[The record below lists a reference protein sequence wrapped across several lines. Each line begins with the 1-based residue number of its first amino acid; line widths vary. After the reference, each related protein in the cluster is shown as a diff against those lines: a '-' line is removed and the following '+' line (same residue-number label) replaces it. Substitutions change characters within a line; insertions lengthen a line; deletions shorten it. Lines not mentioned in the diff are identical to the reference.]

1 MKITYDHK
9 DKILGGAFAIND
21 AKLLASLANYTASAA
36 LDLDK
41 NYDTSTFCQH
51 YLSWIQSTKLSTIK
65 GLGDFQHSV
74 LSLGTTET
82 FDKFYMKHHAKR
94 FRCFRG
100 EYMYHQLA
108 WRNSWPD
115 WQYLEDDALREN
127 DAVVISLPFADTGNE
142 HEQYTWL
149 MEQCTRLG
157 IPVLID
163 CAYYGISSDITYD
176 FTWPCITDIA
186 FSLSKYFPVAHARI
200 GMRLT
205 RVNDDDPLF
214 VYQYR
219 SYNNKYGAR
228 LGEYFMDLYTPDYL
242 VETYRHKQIEFSR
255 ILGVR
260 PSKTIL
266 FGIGDDRWSEYNRG
280 CDTNRIGFHKHLPL
294 SVGEFTTT
302 IKEYYGDLLT
312 Q

>member
-1 MKITYDHK
+1 MNITYDHR
-9 DKILGGAFAIND
+9 DKILGGAFAVD
-21 AKLLASLANYTASAA
+21 DPAFLQSLQNYTASAFVS
-36 LDLDK
+36 LDK
-41 NYDTSTFCQH
+41 KYDTIEFCDK
-51 YLSWIQSTKLSTIK
+51 YLSWLQTTGLSTISGIEQFPYK
-65 GLGDFQHSV
+65 VFSA
-74 LSLGTTET
+74 GTTET
-82 FDKFYMKHHAKR
+82 FDKFYMKHHTRR

-100 EYMYHQLA
+100 EYLYHQLA

-115 WQYLEDDALREN
+115 WQYIEDDAFRQN

-157 IPVLID
+157 IPVLVD

-186 FSLSKYFPVAHARI
+186 FSLSKYFPIAHARV

-205 RVNDDDPLF
+205 RENDDDPMF

-219 SYNNKYGAR
+219 SYNNKFGAR
-228 LGEYFMDLYTPDYL
+228 LGEYFMTLYSPDYL
-242 VETYRHKQIEFSR
+242 VNKYKQRQVEFCN
-255 ILGVR
+255 ILGVV

-266 FGIGDDRWSEYNRG
+266 FGIGDSRWQEYNRG
-280 CDTNRIGFHKHLPL
+280 CSTNRLGLHKHLT
-294 SVGEFTTT
+294 STTEQFTTT
-302 IKEYYGDLLT
+302 IKEYHGDLFT